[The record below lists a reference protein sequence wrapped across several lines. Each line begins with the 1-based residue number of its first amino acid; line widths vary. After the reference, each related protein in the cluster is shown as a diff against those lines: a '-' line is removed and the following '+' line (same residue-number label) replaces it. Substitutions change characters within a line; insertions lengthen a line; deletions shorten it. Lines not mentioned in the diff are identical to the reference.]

1 MDRSPRTGYLI
12 PPWNLNG
19 ITVATIIQKVVT
31 DFAVEANAKSKEL
44 KTSHSLKHK
53 GGMQQ
58 IGLETATYECIALC
72 GVISETSG
80 DGHKEA

>member
-1 MDRSPRTGYLI
+1 MRNFDGPLATDWIS
-12 PPWNLNG
+12 

-44 KTSHSLKHK
+44 KTSYSLKHK

-58 IGLETATYECIALC
+58 IG
-72 GVISETSG
+72 
-80 DGHKEA
+80 